1 MNVIELKEIN
11 KVFHGGEDTIALRDV
26 NLQIKQGEF
35 VAIMG
40 PSGSGK
46 STLMNIIGLLD
57 SPSTGEYKLEGHDV
71 SRLSD
76 KSQAKMRRE
85 KIGFVFQSFNLI
97 PRMSLQQNVELPM
110 IYDRIKPARRHQRAV
125 AVLNKV
131 GLGDRASYRVN
142 QISGGQLQ
150 RAAIARA
157 LVNQPSLILADEP
170 TGNLDSKTG
179 QVIMQLLTDLNH
191 SGVTVIIVTHDLN
204 IARFAKRLVHVK
216 DGRIE
221 SVE

>member
-1 MNVIELKEIN
+1 MIELKNIN
-11 KVFHGGEDTIALRDV
+11 KVFHGGEDTIALKDV
-26 NLQIKQGEF
+26 NLSIKPGEF

-57 SPSTGEYKLEGHDV
+57 SPSTGEYKLEGHDA

-76 KSQAKMRRE
+76 KAQAKMRRE

-110 IYDRIKPARRHQRAV
+110 IYDRVKPAKRHQRAV
-125 AVLNKV
+125 AVLKKV
-131 GLGDRASYRVN
+131 GLGDRANYRVN

-179 QVIMQLLTDLNH
+179 QVIMQLLADLNRN
-191 SGVTVIIVTHDLN
+191 GVTVIIVTHDLN

-221 SVE
+221 SAE

>member
-1 MNVIELKEIN
+1 MNVIELKNIN
-11 KVFHGGEDTIALRDV
+11 KVFHGGEDTIALKDV
-26 NLQIKQGEF
+26 NLSIKPGEF

-57 SPSTGEYKLEGHDV
+57 SPSTGEYKLEGHDA

-76 KSQAKMRRE
+76 KAQAKMRRE

-110 IYDRIKPARRHQRAV
+110 IYDRVKPAKRHQRAV
-125 AVLNKV
+125 AVLKKV
-131 GLGDRASYRVN
+131 GLGDRANYRVN

-179 QVIMQLLTDLNH
+179 QVIMQLLADLNRN
-191 SGVTVIIVTHDLN
+191 GVTVIIVTHDLN

-221 SVE
+221 SAE